1 MFSDESA
8 NLKRLIHGN
17 EAGKQAAKTMER
29 PTEKPIASSPR
40 HSGIVLGIVM
50 LGTLMGS
57 LDSTIVLL
65 AFPVINDS
73 LHSDLATSLWII
85 LAYLLVIAVA
95 TTQMGRIGDSY
106 GRSRIFNLGFVVFTV
121 GSALC
126 GLSPHIY
133 LLISFRAV
141 QAVGGAI
148 MQATSGAIIADYFP
162 RERRGRAYG
171 YNSLGFTAGAM
182 LGIVLGGVITTFISW
197 QYIFFINI
205 PIGVIAVAVGTKY
218 LKDVSPRTG
227 IKLDLAGM
235 GLLASALV
243 LLSLGLVEFA
253 AHGAAPYNIAS
264 AVVGAALLPI
274 FILYDRRLQNPL
286 IDFQALKIRVL
297 RNAILAAFFTS
308 VGYFSV
314 VFLVIMYLQGIR
326 ALTPLNASLLLV
338 PGYVAGSFL
347 GPIMGRLSDKYGSRG
362 IATIGILFLAAAIL
376 IYLTM
381 GTNSPLYIV
390 LLASAVS
397 GLGTSMFFPANN
409 SAVMA
414 NARAGSY
421 GSISGLL
428 RTVQNIGLVGSYV
441 LSISVAAASIPR
453 QVAFEVFIGTKSL
466 SGGVSHAFISGI
478 DHAFYASLAI
488 LALAGVL
495 SFIRGKEIRS
505 QAPDAQN
512 ASR

>member
-1 MFSDESA
+1 MQDQR
-8 NLKRLIHGN
+8 K
-17 EAGKQAAKTMER
+17 
-29 PTEKPIASSPR
+29 PTSVSPQHSS
-40 HSGIVLGIVM
+40 IVLGIVM
-50 LGTLMGS
+50 LGTLMGA

-65 AFPVINDS
+65 AFPTINDS

-85 LAYLLVIAVA
+85 LAYLIVLAVA
-95 TTQMGRIGDSY
+95 TTQMGRIGDIY
-106 GRSRIFNLGFVVFTV
+106 GRSKIFNLGFVIFTV

-126 GLSPHIY
+126 GFSPHIY
-133 LLISFRAV
+133 LLISFRVV

-148 MQATSGAIIADYFP
+148 LQATSGAIIADYFP

-171 YNSLGFTAGAM
+171 YNSLGFTVGAL
-182 LGIVLGGVITTFISW
+182 LGIVLGGIITSFISW

-205 PIGVIAVAVGTKY
+205 PIGIIAVFVGLKY
-218 LKDVSPRTG
+218 LKDFEKTNA
-227 IKLDLAGM
+227 KLDLVGM
-235 GLLASALV
+235 GLLGSALV
-243 LLSLGLVEFA
+243 LLSYGLVNFA
-253 AHGAAPYNIAS
+253 AEGLSTLNVVF
-264 AVVGAALLPI
+264 AVIGTALIPV
-274 FILYDRRLQNPL
+274 FVLYDRRLENPL

-297 RNAILAAFFTS
+297 RNAILSAFFTS

-314 VFLVIMYLQGIR
+314 IFLVIMYLQGIR
-326 ALTPLNASLLLV
+326 ALSPLNASLLLV

-347 GPIMGRLSDKYGSRG
+347 GPIMGRLSDKYGSRE
-362 IATIGILFLAAAIL
+362 IATMGILFLAVAVL

-381 GTNSPLYIV
+381 GTMTPLYIV

-414 NARAGSY
+414 NARSGSY
-421 GSISGLL
+421 GGISGLL

-466 SGGVSHAFISGI
+466 SGGVSQAFISGI
-478 DHAFYASLAI
+478 DHAFYASIAI
-488 LALAGVL
+488 LALAGIL
-495 SFIRGKEIRS
+495 SYIRGKETR
-505 QAPDAQN
+505 
-512 ASR
+512 

>member
-1 MFSDESA
+1 MQDQ
-8 NLKRLIHGN
+8 R
-17 EAGKQAAKTMER
+17 
-29 PTEKPIASSPR
+29 KPNATSPEHSS
-40 HSGIVLGIVM
+40 IVLGIVM
-50 LGTLMGS
+50 LGTLMGA

-65 AFPVINDS
+65 AFPTINDS
-73 LHSDLATSLWII
+73 LHSNLATSLWII
-85 LAYLLVIAVA
+85 LAYLIVLAVA
-95 TTQMGRIGDSY
+95 TTQMGRIGDIY
-106 GRSRIFNLGFVVFTV
+106 GRSRIFNLGFVIFTV

-126 GLSPHIY
+126 GFSPHIY
-133 LLISFRAV
+133 LLIFFRAV

-171 YNSLGFTAGAM
+171 YNSLGFTVGAL
-182 LGIVLGGVITTFISW
+182 LGIVLGGIITSFISW

-205 PIGVIAVAVGTKY
+205 PIGVVAVTVGLKY
-218 LKDVSPRTG
+218 LKDLGKTSA
-227 IKLDLAGM
+227 KLDLVGM

-243 LLSLGLVEFA
+243 LLSYGLVNFA
-253 AHGAAPYNIAS
+253 AQGLSALNVALAAIGA
-264 AVVGAALLPI
+264 VLLPA
-274 FILYDRRLQNPL
+274 FVLYDRRLENPL
-286 IDFQALKIRVL
+286 VDFQALKIKVL

-314 VFLVIMYLQGIR
+314 IFLVIMYLQGIR

-347 GPIMGRLSDKYGSRG
+347 GPIMGRLSDKYGSRD
-362 IATIGILFLAAAIL
+362 IATLGIFFLAVAVL

-381 GTNSPLYIV
+381 GVMTPLYIV
-390 LLASAVS
+390 LFASAVS

-421 GSISGLL
+421 GGISGLL

-453 QVAFEVFIGTKSL
+453 SVAFEVFIGTKSL
-466 SGGVSHAFISGI
+466 SGGVSQAFISGI
-478 DHAFYASLAI
+478 DHAFYASVAI
-488 LALAGVL
+488 LALAGIL
-495 SFIRGKEIRS
+495 SYIRGKE
-505 QAPDAQN
+505 
-512 ASR
+512 SRR

>member
-1 MFSDESA
+1 MQETPSKS
-8 NLKRLIHGN
+8 I
-17 EAGKQAAKTMER
+17 
-29 PTEKPIASSPR
+29 SPFTT
-40 HSGIVLGIVM
+40 HSGIVLAIVM
-50 LGTLMGS
+50 LGTLMGA

-65 AFPVINDS
+65 AFPTINDS

-95 TTQMGRIGDSY
+95 TTQMGRIGDIY
-106 GRSRIFNLGFVVFTV
+106 GRSRIFNLGFVIFTV

-126 GLSPHIY
+126 GFSPHIY
-133 LLISFRAV
+133 LLIVFRAV

-162 RERRGRAYG
+162 REKRGRAYG
-171 YNSLGFTAGAM
+171 YNSLGYTSGAM
-182 LGIVLGGVITTFISW
+182 LGIILGGLITTYISW

-205 PIGVIAVAVGTKY
+205 PIGIIAVSVGLKY
-218 LKDVSPRTG
+218 IKDIEKTSA
-227 IKLDLAGM
+227 KLDLPGM

-243 LLSLGLVEFA
+243 LLSFGLVDFA
-253 AHGAAPYNIAS
+253 AQGLNEVNIAL
-264 AVVGAALLPI
+264 AVVGAVLLPV
-274 FILYDRRLQNPL
+274 FLWYDRRLENPL
-286 IDFQALKIRVL
+286 IDFEAFKNRVL
-297 RNAILAAFFTS
+297 RNAIFSAFFTS

-326 ALTPLNASLLLV
+326 ALSPLNASLLLV
-338 PGYVAGSFL
+338 PGYVAGSLL
-347 GPIMGRLSDKYGSRG
+347 GPIMGRASDKYGSRE
-362 IATIGILFLAAAIL
+362 IATMGIFFLSLAIL

-381 GTNSPLYIV
+381 SANSPLSIV
-390 LLASAVS
+390 LFASAVS

-441 LSISVAAASIPR
+441 LAISVAAASIPR
-453 QVAFEVFIGTKSL
+453 QVAFEVFIGTTNL
-466 SGGVSHAFISGI
+466 SGGVSQAFIFGI
-478 DHAFYASLAI
+478 DHAFYVSIAI
-488 LALAGVL
+488 LVVAGVL
-495 SFIRGKEIRS
+495 SFIRGREVRNKEAR
-505 QAPDAQN
+505 AVTE
-512 ASR
+512 